1 MAIYA
6 NASSGGGFPPI
17 EAGSYRAI
25 CYGIVVEGTF
35 YNQMF
40 GTTSTKIRFLW
51 ELPDERITVDGE
63 DKPRAISEEYT
74 LSLAERSN
82 LRPMLESWRGKAFTD
97 EELYGSETTPR
108 FDIENVLK
116 APCLIV
122 TTVGV
127 SKKGKEFAK
136 VVSVGKLPKGM
147 VVPKET
153 ENPTIVF
160 NVCGA
165 DCDLALM
172 EQLPEWIQT
181 RIKDSVEYKERTT
194 SPDDFVEVSDEDLP
208 FD

>member
-1 MAIYA
+1 MAIIVKA
-6 NASSGGGFPPI
+6 QSGGGFPPI

-35 YNQMF
+35 FNPNF
-40 GTTSTKIRFLW
+40 GNTSTKIRIMW

-74 LSLAERSN
+74 LSLNEKAN
-82 LRPMLESWRGKAFTD
+82 LRAMLAGWRGRDFTE
-97 EELYGSETTPR
+97 EELQG

-116 APCLIV
+116 APCLIS

-127 SKKGKEFAK
+127 SKQGREFAR
-136 VVSVGKLPKGM
+136 VSSVGKLPKGM
-147 VVPKET
+147 EVPKDT

-160 NVCGA
+160 NVCDA
-165 DCDLALM
+165 SCPLELM
-172 EQLPEWIQT
+172 DQLPEWIQT
-181 RIKDSVEYKERTT
+181 RIKDSVEYKQRTT
-194 SPDDFVEVSDEDLP
+194 SEDDYVVVDDEDLP